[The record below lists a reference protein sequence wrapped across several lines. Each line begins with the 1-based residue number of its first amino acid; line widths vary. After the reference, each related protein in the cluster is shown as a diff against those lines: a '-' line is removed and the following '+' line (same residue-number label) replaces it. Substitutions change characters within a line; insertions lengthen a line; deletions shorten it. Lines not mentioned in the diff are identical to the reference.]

1 MWYKLTKDLTCR
13 KKVIKNKERE
23 IERHKVKLI
32 PKVVLR
38 WTKKELKK
46 ISENHIM
53 NQKSVYKKRSVI
65 KKIKIQKNK
74 ICNKTEKNL
83 NKNERNDG

>member
-1 MWYKLTKDLTCR
+1 
-13 KKVIKNKERE
+13 
-23 IERHKVKLI
+23 
-32 PKVVLR
+32 
-38 WTKKELKK
+38 
-46 ISENHIM
+46 M

-74 ICNKTEKNL
+74 IYNKTEKNL